1 MLILP
6 MKVVSTRAYKYTKG
20 EDFRNH
26 TLDQTETC
34 DAGIRWISRNIVH
47 ATNQFQDKLKL
58 KNGVWNGI
66 NADDIVYLVYL
77 INKMDNLFII
87 HVDVVIMVRTY

>member
-1 MLILP
+1 

-66 NADDIVYLVYL
+66 NADDVVYLYCL
-77 INKMDNLFII
+77 PLPLM
-87 HVDVVIMVRTY
+87 

>member
-1 MLILP
+1 
-6 MKVVSTRAYKYTKG
+6 MKVVSTRAYKCTKG

-34 DAGIRWISRNIVH
+34 DAGIRWISRNIVRT
-47 ATNQFQDKLKL
+47 TNQFQDKLKL

-77 INKMDNLFII
+77 INMMDNLF
-87 HVDVVIMVRTY
+87 HYPCRCGYNGEYTLN